1 MLKLKARSFNFIV
14 CLFVARGPNGPFC
27 MQDSLLITLWD
38 IFLLH
43 LTHTTMTKEDFATA
57 LDILW
62 HPTEGPKITTDQSIS
77 DLLGKA
83 LEEQGVQVI
92 RVGRKPRSKNKFIT
106 FNLAVK
112 KIAGME
118 NMFLTEEDAQ
128 NWHDSKNRGLSTLMK
143 APDEAF
149 DKVKTR
155 ISKPFYGGTK
165 RSSYATV

>member
-1 MLKLKARSFNFIV
+1 
-14 CLFVARGPNGPFC
+14 
-27 MQDSLLITLWD
+27 
-38 IFLLH
+38 
-43 LTHTTMTKEDFATA
+43 MTKEDFAIA

-112 KIAGME
+112 KIVGME

-149 DKVKTR
+149 DKVKTEDIETLLWWNQAFKLCYR
-155 ISKPFYGGTK
+155 LGGNLDEVAGHILK
-165 RSSYATV
+165 HRGRVAGEKVGLL

>member
-1 MLKLKARSFNFIV
+1 MTQ
-14 CLFVARGPNGPFC
+14 
-27 MQDSLLITLWD
+27 QDFT
-38 IFLLH
+38 
-43 LTHTTMTKEDFATA
+43 TA

-62 HPTEGPKITTDQSIS
+62 HETEGPKITTDQAIS
-77 DLLGKA
+77 ELLAKA
-83 LEEQGVQVI
+83 LQEQGVQVI

-112 KIAGME
+112 KVVGME

-149 DKVKTR
+149 DKVKTEDHEALLWWNQAFKLCHR
-155 ISKPFYGGTK
+155 LGGNLDEVAAHIFK
-165 RSSYATV
+165 HRGRVAGEKVGLL